1 METVRI
7 GGRRYS
13 DPDIISLA
21 KRTGELIC
29 PRFTIRTQARL
40 LLNELD
46 QHSGLPQDPFARIK
60 ILASLNKIKIKPM
73 DLESQRREQRDA
85 VLYPVDSGWLI
96 LYNPRRPSGRTLFTL
111 AHEIIHTLFP
121 NSASGARFR
130 SITNPESREA
140 NELERLCDLGAAE
153 LVLPLVEFQKQTNGN
168 YSLADVGRLSN
179 HFGTSFEATTFR
191 LASAHPGF
199 AVAGLLRH
207 RRRLSEEREVIKVSS
222 QQLLFSNLKESVGQA
237 AEKKYRRQSAHLSEQ
252 CGSECDIPWN
262 KSFELDSI
270 VYQAEEKWIATAVE
284 SLPNRSK
291 KMGRIEAIVA
301 PYQREVGEEF
311 PDVLFFW
318 EEIR

>member
-21 KRTGELIC
+21 KQTGELIC
-29 PRFTIRTQARL
+29 PRFTIKTHARL
-40 LLNELD
+40 LLAELD
-46 QHSGLPQDPFARIK
+46 QHFGLPKDPLARLK
-60 ILASLNKIKIKPM
+60 ILASLNRIKIKPM
-73 DLESQRREQRDA
+73 DIESQRREQRDA
-85 VLYPVDSGWLI
+85 VLYPVESGWLI
-96 LYNPRRPSGRTLFTL
+96 LFNPGRPRGRILFTL

-121 NSASGARFR
+121 NSSSGARFR

-153 LVLPLVEFQKQTNGN
+153 LVLPLEDFQKQANGN
-168 YSLADVGRLSN
+168 YSLVNVGRLSN

-207 RRRLSEEREVIKVSS
+207 RRRLGEEREVVKMSS
-222 QQLLFSNLKESVGQA
+222 QQLLFANLKKNGGQPP
-237 AEKKYRRQSAHLSEQ
+237 ERKYRRQSLHLAER
-252 CGSECDIPWN
+252 CGSEYDIPWN
-262 KSFELDSI
+262 KSFDLHSI
-270 VYQAEEKWIATAVE
+270 VYQAKEGRTATAIE

-291 KMGRIEAIVA
+291 KKGRLEAIVA
-301 PYQREVGEEF
+301 PYQSEPDKEF

-318 EEIR
+318 EEIQ

>member
-40 LLNELD
+40 LLDELD
-46 QHSGLPQDPFARIK
+46 QHSGLPKDPLARIK
-60 ILASLNKIKIKPM
+60 ILASLNRIKIKPM
-73 DLESQRREQRDA
+73 DLESQRKEQRDA
-85 VLYPVDSGWLI
+85 VLYPVDSDWLI
-96 LYNPRRPSGRTLFTL
+96 LYNPRRPGGRTLFTL

-130 SITNPESREA
+130 SITSPESREA

-168 YSLADVGRLSN
+168 YSLANVGRLAN

-222 QQLLFSNLKESVGQA
+222 QQLLFSNLKESVCQP
-237 AEKKYRRQSAHLSEQ
+237 AEKSIGGSQRIYQSS
-252 CGSECDIPWN
+252 
-262 KSFELDSI
+262 
-270 VYQAEEKWIATAVE
+270 AEVITTSRGISPLISSRLCTK
-284 SLPNRSK
+284 LK
-291 KMGRIEAIVA
+291 KI
-301 PYQREVGEEF
+301 
-311 PDVLFFW
+311 
-318 EEIR
+318 